1 MTDHTGSARP
11 QPDGAGLDGGGPPSA
26 KLRARLLEAM
36 LEIAPDKG
44 WTVAAM
50 EAAAERAGLSEGEL
64 ELCAPNGPADLLEEL
79 GTRSAKAAER
89 ALARADLSG
98 LKIREKVRLG
108 VKAYL
113 GALSPHKAAVKRG
126 AVSPANVLAGPKAL
140 WAAADSVWSALGD
153 LSTDYNWYT
162 KRIILSGVI
171 GSTMAVWL
179 EAKSEEEVDAF
190 LDRRIENVME
200 FEKTKAKVLDAFSK
214 MPNPFDMMGKKP
226 GA

>member
-1 MTDHTGSARP
+1 MTDQTGSAHP
-11 QPDGAGLDGGGPPSA
+11 QSEGDGPPSA

-36 LEIAPDKG
+36 LEVAAEKG
-44 WTVAAM
+44 WTVSAM
-50 EAAAERAGLSEGEL
+50 QAAAERTGMSEGEL
-64 ELCAPNGPADLLEEL
+64 ELAAPNGPSDLLEEL
-79 GTRSAKAAER
+79 GKRSAKAAER
-89 ALARADLSG
+89 ALGRADLSG

-113 GALSPHKAAVKRG
+113 GALSPHKAAVKR
-126 AVSPANVLAGPKAL
+126 ASVSPANVLAGPKAL

-153 LSTDYNWYT
+153 TSSDYNWYT

-179 EAKSEEEVDAF
+179 EAKSDEEVDTF

-200 FEKTKAKVLDAFSK
+200 FEKTKAKVLEAFSR

>member
-1 MTDHTGSARP
+1 MTDHPRSAHP
-11 QPDGAGLDGGGPPSA
+11 NPDDDAPPSGR
-26 KLRARLLEAM
+26 LRARLLEAM
-36 LEIAPDKG
+36 LEIAADKG
-44 WTVAAM
+44 WTASAM
-50 EAAAERAGLSEGEL
+50 QAAAERAGMSEGEL
-64 ELCAPNGPADLLEEL
+64 ELAASNGPSDLLEEL
-79 GTRSAKAAER
+79 GRRSARAAER
-89 ALARADLSG
+89 ALARTDLTG

-113 GALSPHKAAVKRG
+113 GALSPHKAAVKR
-126 AVSPANVLAGPKAL
+126 ASVSPANAMAGPKAL
-140 WAAADSVWSALGD
+140 WAAADGVWSALGD
-153 LSTDYNWYT
+153 VSTDYNWYT

-171 GSTMAVWL
+171 GSTLAVWL
-179 EAKSEEEVDAF
+179 EAKSEEEVDGF